1 MNWEQEV
8 VIDDVRQRLSKIRK
22 IDDNGEVD
30 FRLLA
35 MLAESRDG
43 WLGRV
48 MNALYS
54 AFAEDSETGKPEEFL
69 VEASAVLA
77 AWATDVKQRKNG
89 NQSQQTKVGATVL
102 VRLPDHHSR
111 YLGVVTSKN
120 QIWVEIL
127 NKHYPVEDVRILSK
141 SIKPS
146 PPMHYSESLQDTLR
160 EQLEKIALQI
170 K

>member
-69 VEASAVLA
+69 VE
-77 AWATDVKQRKNG
+77 
-89 NQSQQTKVGATVL
+89 
-102 VRLPDHHSR
+102 
-111 YLGVVTSKN
+111 
-120 QIWVEIL
+120 
-127 NKHYPVEDVRILSK
+127 LSK
-141 SIKPS
+141 VLKSVI
-146 PPMHYSESLQDTLR
+146 ESLCEDNSWNESTIYLFSIFIDIY
-160 EQLEKIALQI
+160 KFSVSFIMI
-170 K
+170 KLSGSVISVAIMYC